1 MCADILVTEWIPP
14 DKGAEV
20 AKLYPKIA
28 QKPLKNLKR
37 VGNSPYATTTEA
49 GIKAIGIYEVED
61 AKLADGIKEA
71 LTRRSPYMSIP
82 GYRLQVE
89 VLSTV
94 AEAIA
99 LVQPTTK

>member
-1 MCADILVTEWIPP
+1 MCANILVTEWLPP

-49 GIKAIGIYEVED
+49 GMKTVAIYEVED

-71 LTRRSPYMSIP
+71 LARRSPYMAIP

-89 VLSTV
+89 VISTM

-99 LVQPTTK
+99 LVQPTAK